1 MIESIAALMNF
12 EGARLVT
19 TLKNTLLIVAGTTV
33 LAFGTAI
40 FIIPF
45 DLVTGGVSG
54 IGIILHRIFSSVSF
68 LSGVSTAAYASVV
81 NLLLFFLG
89 FIFLGK
95 SFALKTLVSTA
106 VYPLALS
113 LASFLMRLESLGGFL
128 DLLSESYASYGA
140 VTIVIATVFGGATVG
155 AGCALTF
162 LGGGSTGGVDVITL
176 IVCRYRRRIKSSLV
190 FFTVDSVIVLVGL
203 FVINNFVVT
212 LSGITSA
219 FISAITIDRL
229 FIGESR
235 ALVAHVVSDKYSEV
249 NDMVIRVLGRTT
261 TVLDVK
267 GGYSGLDKKLL
278 MVTFPMNRYAE
289 FIALM
294 RNVDKSAFI
303 TVHRAHEIN
312 GEGWTYHNIN
322 NTEADK

>member
-1 MIESIAALMNF
+1 MMKEFDSQKLIN
-12 EGARLVT
+12 
-19 TLKNTLLIVAGTTV
+19 TLKNTFLVIFGTTV

-54 IGIILHRIFSSVSF
+54 IGIILHRLFSGVPF
-68 LSGVSTAAYASVV
+68 LSELSTALYASVV
-81 NLLLFFLG
+81 NWILFLLG

-95 SFALKTLVSTA
+95 SFAVKTLVSTA

-113 LASFLMRLESLGGFL
+113 LASYLMESEGVGSFLN
-128 DLLSESYASYGA
+128 LLSDNYVSYGSI
-140 VTIVIATVFGGATVG
+140 TIIIATVFGGAMIG

-176 IVCRYRRRIKSSLV
+176 IICKFHKRIKSSLS
-190 FFTVDSVIVLVGL
+190 FFIVDSAIVLIGL
-203 FVINNFVVT
+203 FVINNLVVT
-212 LSGITSA
+212 LLGITSA
-219 FISAITIDRL
+219 FICAIAIDRM
-229 FIGESR
+229 FIGESK
-235 ALVAHVVSDKYSEV
+235 ALVAHIVSEKYAEI
-249 NDMVIRVLGRTT
+249 NDLVINVMGRTT
-261 TVLDVK
+261 TIADVK
-267 GGYSGLDKKLL
+267 GGYSGLDKKLV

-294 RNVDKSAFI
+294 KSVDKTAFI

-312 GEGWTYHNIN
+312 GEGWTYDAPDSVN
-322 NTEADK
+322 NA